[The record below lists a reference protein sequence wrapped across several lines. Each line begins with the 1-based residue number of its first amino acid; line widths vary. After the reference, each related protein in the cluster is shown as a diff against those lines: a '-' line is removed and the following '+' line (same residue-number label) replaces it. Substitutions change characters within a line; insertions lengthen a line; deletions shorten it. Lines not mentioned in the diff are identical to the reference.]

1 MFDDTMSKSEMA
13 AARKKLLRKSR
24 LSRQEQIWLDIYN
37 AVLDNGGNI
46 TATRDYTP
54 PKKRGF
60 WS

>member
-46 TATRDYTP
+46 TATRDHTP